1 MFNKKTGKMTLLIF
15 MLALFSMTF
24 LFRGFNLYAIDLKQ
38 EIIVLGSGLNEAQK
52 TQTLNLLGVDTDLDY
67 NINIVTGDDAERYI
81 NLHYADEDMI
91 SSVLVEFLETNSG
104 VSTKISTPDN
114 ITKIKEYQYSN
125 AAITSGIYDTR
136 ITVGAPHPVTGE
148 SALTG
153 VYKAAEIYGIELDAQ
168 KLEAGND
175 ELITVRIID
184 DNNATNDDYDS
195 EEFSK
200 ALTEIKVQLTEL
212 VDEKGKESVS
222 VQEITVIINK
232 VLNKYEINISQAD
245 IDRLTATLEKF
256 KNTITAEDIDR
267 ILEQLKSFGEETWDL
282 ALDFIDRAQSE
293 GWWDQVVQFFVNLFQ
308 AIADFFSQL
317 FNRN

>member
-15 MLALFSMTF
+15 MFALFSMTF

-136 ITVGAPHPVTGE
+136 ITVGAPYPVTGE

-153 VYKAAEIYGIELDAQ
+153 VYKAAEIYGIDLDAQ

-212 VDEKGKESVS
+212 VDEKGKENVS